1 MRASRRRGVLAVL
14 AVGAIGIAAAC
25 GGSDDSESSGLSAEE
40 FRSQADAI
48 CAKYDEQTD
57 AIAAPGGPDEVEA
70 YFTEVIPIQQ
80 QQLTEL
86 QALEPPED
94 LSARF
99 DEATGLL
106 EEQISLAQQAVD
118 QISGGTDPATAVQS
132 FSDEADANGD
142 RLDALATELGLTE
155 CGNDDSGGDD
165 TDTSGTDTTA
175 TTLDTTGG
183 DATTTED
190 VTTEESGDTT
200 GDTVEPTTTYGD
212 DALQIYITDVSD
224 AANALVQFGTILQ
237 SVSSPEDLSQ
247 QADAASA
254 QLDTFD
260 AAMAQIATYRL
271 SNAQLEEQ
279 RAGLVA
285 TSGNVSTTLRD
296 FTAAAAAGDLE
307 EAQALLPQVQ
317 TALSEFQAAA
327 AGSSSTP

>member
-25 GGSDDSESSGLSAEE
+25 GGSDDSEASGLSAEE

-48 CAKYDEQTD
+48 CAKYEEQTN
-57 AIAAPGGPDEVEA
+57 AVEEPTGPDDVVT
-70 YFTEVIPIQQ
+70 YFTTVIPIQQ
-80 QQLTEL
+80 AQITEL
-86 QALEPPED
+86 KALEPPED
-94 LSARF
+94 LSAKF
-99 DEATGLL
+99 DEATTLL
-106 EEQISLAQQAVD
+106 EKQVALAQQAAD
-118 QISGGTDPATAVQS
+118 DISGGADATTVVQS
-132 FSDEADANGD
+132 LNDEATSNSDQ
-142 RLDALATELGLTE
+142 LDTIAQELGLTE
-155 CGNDDSGGDD
+155 CGDGDGEG
-165 TDTSGTDTTA
+165 DTSTEGTDTTA

-183 DATTTED
+183 DTTETEAATTED
-190 VTTEESGDTT
+190 AADTT
-200 GDTVEPTTTYGD
+200 GDTAEPTTTYGD
-212 DALQIYITDVSD
+212 EALQIYITDVSD

-307 EAQALLPQVQ
+307 QAQALLPQV
-317 TALSEFQAAA
+317 TSALSEFQAAA
-327 AGSSSTP
+327 AGSSSP